1 MRVLI
6 IEDDEKLCES
16 LSFQLEK
23 EKINVDVCHDG
34 EDGLHFI
41 REQAHDVI
49 LLDRM
54 IPLIDGLR
62 VLGTMRAEHI
72 NTPVILVTALGE
84 LNDRITGLDCGA
96 DDYIVKPFAF
106 QELMARIRSI
116 CRRPRTWESSS
127 QLTFG
132 DILYDAASNQLFRSG
147 NCICTLSKR
156 EGTLLELFLRNPG
169 QILPRNTIL
178 TKVWGPDAGVE
189 DGNLDNYIHF
199 IRRRLKQ
206 AGSTLSLKTVRG
218 VGYCLEEGDR
228 KSVV

>member
-84 LNDRITGLDCGA
+84 LNDRITGLDCGEIGRA
-96 DDYIVKPFAF
+96 HV
-106 QELMARIRSI
+106 
-116 CRRPRTWESSS
+116 
-127 QLTFG
+127 
-132 DILYDAASNQLFRSG
+132 
-147 NCICTLSKR
+147 
-156 EGTLLELFLRNPG
+156 
-169 QILPRNTIL
+169 
-178 TKVWGPDAGVE
+178 
-189 DGNLDNYIHF
+189 
-199 IRRRLKQ
+199 
-206 AGSTLSLKTVRG
+206 
-218 VGYCLEEGDR
+218 
-228 KSVV
+228 

>member
-16 LSFQLEK
+16 LRFQFEK
-23 EKINVDVCHDG
+23 EKITADVCHDG

-41 REQAHDVI
+41 REQAHDII

-54 IPLIDGLR
+54 IPLMDGLK

-116 CRRPRTWESSS
+116 CRRPHTWESTS
-127 QLTFG
+127 QLAFG
-132 DILYDAASNQLFRSG
+132 DILYDVSGNQLFRNG

-156 EGTLLELFLRNPG
+156 EGDLLELLLRNPR
-169 QILPRNTIL
+169 QVLPRNTIL
-178 TKVWGPDAGVE
+178 TKVWGPDAEVE

-206 AGSTLSLKTVRG
+206 AGSSLCLKTVRG
-218 VGYCLEEGDR
+218 VGYCLEDGN
-228 KSVV
+228 V

>member
-1 MRVLI
+1 MSKVLI

-218 VGYCLEEGDR
+218 VGYCLEEGD
-228 KSVV
+228 V

>member
-206 AGSTLSLKTVRG
+206 A
-218 VGYCLEEGDR
+218 
-228 KSVV
+228 

>member
-23 EKINVDVCHDG
+23 EKINADVCHDG

-54 IPLIDGLR
+54 IPLIDGPR
-62 VLGTMRAEHI
+62 VLETMRAEHI

-132 DILYDAASNQLFRSG
+132 DILYDAASNQLFKSG

-199 IRRRLKQ
+199 II
-206 AGSTLSLKTVRG
+206 
-218 VGYCLEEGDR
+218 
-228 KSVV
+228 

>member
-218 VGYCLEEGDR
+218 VGYCLEEGD
-228 KSVV
+228 V